1 MKFLKLSLAAS
12 VALGA
17 FSTASFAQPLE
28 EAIRGID
35 VSGYL
40 RYRYNDDR
48 YDGNGFNKDSV
59 ANSNATHRWKAVAD
73 FKTPVVNNIALN
85 FGILYNNESNNVNH
99 GNGVAN
105 GNTPTIPNPSYNPKD
120 PTSIPTIPNPS
131 YNPAMPSTIPGV
143 GLGLGSGKDGSFGVS
158 VFNAVITPDSTAT
171 TVILGKQR
179 LATPVTNAGDD
190 DRGTGILALNSD
202 LEGFT
207 FAAGAF
213 DSWSIDDV
221 HQGYTSGG
229 NDGVSVTKPLYVLA
243 GIYGVDTAYGRFGG
257 QLWGFYI
264 QDAVDA
270 LGVGELTWDGST
282 FNAALQYAI
291 AKLDNSDSSVLGA
304 LHGYANIDKRTGLYN
319 KSNITEANDLF
330 VFNVGADFAQDFG
343 VPLDVKLGYVTNFQ
357 DGTAVTLNDD
367 GTIFKYAG
375 AIWWQNNA
383 TGVSTSALLNR
394 GVHGFGSEQDL
405 SVFYGAIGYRMVDER
420 LRIGLDYVWGSNDV
434 SYKGAN
440 GFGSKRD
447 VDFQE
452 ITPRFSWKHNANL
465 TISGYYA
472 YLMTDRPD
480 LGSPAPAGAY
490 DNVTDE
496 DRQRVRLE
504 VKYSF

>member
-48 YDGNGFNKDSV
+48 YDNQGFAKD
-59 ANSNATHRWKAVAD
+59 AKGGMATHRWKAVAD
-73 FKTPVVNNIALN
+73 FKTPVVNNIGLN

-99 GNGVAN
+99 GNG
-105 GNTPTIPNPSYNPKD
+105 TYPTNVTNVFDPNRGTGK
-120 PTSIPTIPNPS
+120 
-131 YNPAMPSTIPGV
+131 
-143 GLGLGSGKDGSFGVS
+143 GLGSGKDGSFGVS
-158 VFNAVITPDSTAT
+158 TFYATIAPDSTAT
-171 TVILGKQR
+171 TILIGKQR

-221 HQGYTSGG
+221 HQGYNSGN
-229 NDGVSVTKPLYVLA
+229 NDGISVTKPLYVLA

-291 AKLDNSDSSVLGA
+291 AKLDNSKDSILGVLHTGNVVA
-304 LHGYANIDKRTGLYN
+304 PDRANIA
-319 KSNITEANDLF
+319 EANDLF
-330 VFNVGADFAQDFG
+330 VFNVGADFANDFG

-375 AIWWQNNA
+375 ALWWQNSA
-383 TGVSTSALLNR
+383 TGVSTSALGVNN
-394 GVHGFGSEQDL
+394 GVHGFGTEQDL
-405 SVFYGAIGYRMVDER
+405 NVFYGAIGYRMVDER
-420 LRIGLDYVWGSNDV
+420 LRIGLDYVWGNNEVKNRSATIKDT
-434 SYKGAN
+434 
-440 GFGSKRD
+440 
-447 VDFQE
+447 DFQE
-452 ITPRFSWKHNANL
+452 ITPRFSWKHTNNL
-465 TISGYYA
+465 TFSGYYA
-472 YLMTDRPD
+472 YLMTD
-480 LGSPAPAGAY
+480 APSGL
-490 DNVTDE
+490 NDE

>member
-48 YDGNGFNKDSV
+48 YDNQEFAKD
-59 ANSNATHRWKAVAD
+59 AKGGMATHRWKAVAD
-73 FKTPVVNNIALN
+73 FKTPVVNNIGLN

-99 GNGVAN
+99 GNGS
-105 GNTPTIPNPSYNPKD
+105 IPNTTATPDAN
-120 PTSIPTIPNPS
+120 
-131 YNPAMPSTIPGV
+131 A
-143 GLGLGSGKDGSFGVS
+143 GLGQGLGSGKDGSFGVS
-158 VFNAVITPDSTAT
+158 TFYATIAPDSTAT
-171 TVILGKQR
+171 TILIGKQR

-202 LEGFT
+202 ITGLT
-207 FAAGAF
+207 LAAGAF

-221 HQGYTSGG
+221 SALRGYNSGG
-229 NDGVSVTKPLYVLA
+229 NDGLSAAKPLYVLA
-243 GIYGVDTAYGRFGG
+243 GIYNTETSFGNIG
-257 QLWGFYI
+257 AQLWGFYI

-270 LGVGELTWDGST
+270 LGVGELSWTGST

-291 AKLDNSDSSVLGA
+291 AKLDNSDSSLLGHSELNNKIWTGSA
-304 LHGYANIDKRTGLYN
+304 PTLGKQVANIA
-319 KSNITEANDLF
+319 EANDLF
-330 VFNVGADFAQDFG
+330 VFNVGADFANDFG

-375 AIWWQNNA
+375 AIWWQNKA
-383 TGVSTSALLNR
+383 TGVSTSALGVNG
-394 GVHGFGSEQDL
+394 GVHGFGTEQSID
-405 SVFYGAIGYRMVDER
+405 VFYLAAGYRMVDER
-420 LRIGLDYVWGSNDV
+420 LRIGLDYVWGNNDV
-434 SYKGAN
+434 KAN
-440 GFGSKRD
+440 GGGTKRD
-447 VDFQE
+447 IDFQE
-452 ITPRFSWKHNANL
+452 ITPRFSWKHTNNL

-472 YLMTDRPD
+472 YLMTDAPD
-480 LGSPAPAGAY
+480 RNQADYTTMGG
-490 DNVTDE
+490 NDE

>member
-28 EAIRGID
+28 DAIKGID

-48 YDGNGFNKDSV
+48 YDANGFNKDSV
-59 ANSNATHRWKAVAD
+59 ENSNATHRWKAVAD
-73 FKTPVVNNIALN
+73 FKAPVADNVAFN
-85 FGILYNNESNNVNH
+85 FGILYNNESQNVNH
-99 GNGVAN
+99 GNTYPG
-105 GNTPTIPNPSYNPKD
+105 
-120 PTSIPTIPNPS
+120 TSS
-131 YNPAMPSTIPGV
+131 GS
-143 GLGLGSGKDGSFGVS
+143 GSGKDGSFGVS
-158 VFNAVITPDSTAT
+158 TFNAVITPDSTAT
-171 TVILGKQR
+171 TVIIGKQR

-221 HQGYTSGG
+221 HKGYDLGDNSGT
-229 NDGVSVTKPLYVLA
+229 SVTKPLYALA
-243 GIYGVDTAYGRFGG
+243 GIYGVDTAYGHFSA

-270 LGVGELTWDGST
+270 LGVGELAWNNAT
-282 FNAALQYAI
+282 FDIALQYAL
-291 AKLDNSDSSVLGA
+291 AKLDNSDSSILGA
-304 LHGYANIDKRTGLYN
+304 LHPTSSGNGSFAGVPTNRANIA
-319 KSNITEANDLF
+319 EANDLF
-330 VFNVGADFAQDFG
+330 VLNLGANFAQEYN
-343 VPLDVKLGYVTNFQ
+343 VPLDVKLGWVTNFQ

-375 AIWWQNNA
+375 AIWWQNAA
-383 TGVSTSALLNR
+383 TGISTSALLPT
-394 GVHGFGSEQDL
+394 GVHGFGTEQEI
-405 SVFYGAIGYRMVDER
+405 SVFYGAIGYTMVDNR
-420 LRIGLDYVWGSNDV
+420 LRIGLDYVWGNNEVTSGNVTTKDT
-434 SYKGAN
+434 
-440 GFGSKRD
+440 
-447 VDFQE
+447 DFQE
-452 ITPRFSWKHNANL
+452 ITPRISWKHNKNL

-472 YLMTDRPD
+472 YLMTD
-480 LGSPAPAGAY
+480 APSGAQY
-490 DNVTDE
+490 DDE
-496 DRQRVRLE
+496 TRARARVE

>member
-28 EAIRGID
+28 DAIKGID

-48 YDGNGFNKDSV
+48 YDANEFNKDSV
-59 ANSNATHRWKAVAD
+59 ENSNATHRWKAVAD
-73 FKTPVVNNIALN
+73 FKAPVADNVAFN
-85 FGILYNNESNNVNH
+85 FGILYNNESQNVNH
-99 GNGVAN
+99 GNTYPG
-105 GNTPTIPNPSYNPKD
+105 
-120 PTSIPTIPNPS
+120 TSS
-131 YNPAMPSTIPGV
+131 GS
-143 GLGLGSGKDGSFGVS
+143 GSGKDGSFGVS
-158 VFNAVITPDSTAT
+158 TFNAVITPDSTAT
-171 TVILGKQR
+171 TVIIGKQR

-221 HQGYTSGG
+221 HKGYTSGG
-229 NDGVSVTKPLYVLA
+229 NDGTSVTKPLYTLA
-243 GIYGVDTAYGRFGG
+243 GIYGVDTDYGHFGA

-270 LGVGELTWDGST
+270 LGFGELSWTGST

-291 AKLDNSDSSVLGA
+291 ASLDNSDTSILGA
-304 LHGYANIDKRTGLYN
+304 LHGGPAVGHMKN
-319 KSNITEANDLF
+319 SNLAEANDLF
-330 VFNVGADFAQDFG
+330 VINLGADFAQEYN
-343 VPLDVKLGYVTNFQ
+343 VPLDVKLGWVTNFQ

-367 GTIFKYAG
+367 GTAFKYAG
-375 AIWWQNNA
+375 AIWWQNDA
-383 TGVSTSALLNR
+383 TGISTSALIPGR
-394 GVHGFGSEQDL
+394 GVHGFGTEQEV
-405 SVFYGAIGYRMVDER
+405 SVFYGAIGYTMVDSR
-420 LRIGLDYVWGSNDV
+420 LRIGLDYVWGNNEVTAGNVTLQDT
-434 SYKGAN
+434 
-440 GFGSKRD
+440 
-447 VDFQE
+447 DFQE
-452 ITPRFSWKHNANL
+452 ITPRISWKHNKNL

-472 YLMTDRPD
+472 YLMTD
-480 LGSPAPAGAY
+480 APEGVGY
-490 DNVTDE
+490 DDE
-496 DRQRVRLE
+496 TRARARVE

>member
-28 EAIRGID
+28 DAIKGID

-48 YDGNGFNKDSV
+48 YDANGFNKDSV
-59 ANSNATHRWKAVAD
+59 ENSNATHRWKAVAD
-73 FKTPVVNNIALN
+73 FKAPVADNVAFN
-85 FGILYNNESNNVNH
+85 FGILYNNESNNVQ
-99 GNGVAN
+99 GTG
-105 GNTPTIPNPSYNPKD
+105 
-120 PTSIPTIPNPS
+120 
-131 YNPAMPSTIPGV
+131 
-143 GLGLGSGKDGSFGVS
+143 GLGSGLGSGKDGSFGVS
-158 VFNAVITPDSTAT
+158 TFNAVITPDSTAT
-171 TVILGKQR
+171 TVIIGKQR

-221 HQGYTSGG
+221 HKGYDLGDNSGT
-229 NDGVSVTKPLYVLA
+229 SVTKPLYALA
-243 GIYGVDTAYGRFGG
+243 GIYGVDTAYGHFGA

-264 QDAVDA
+264 QDIVDG
-270 LGVGELTWDGST
+270 LGFGELSWTGST

-291 AKLDNSDSSVLGA
+291 ASLNNDAGDVLSVVHPNGNPA
-304 LHGYANIDKRTGLYN
+304 GKANIP
-319 KSNITEANDLF
+319 EANDLF
-330 VFNVGADFAQDFG
+330 VINLGADFAQEYN
-343 VPLDVKLGYVTNFQ
+343 VPLDVKLGWVTNFQ

-367 GTIFKYAG
+367 GTAFKYAG

-383 TGVSTSALLNR
+383 TGFSTSALLNR
-394 GVHGFGSEQDL
+394 GNIQRFGNEQEV
-405 SVFYGAIGYRMVDER
+405 SVFYGAIGYSMVDSR
-420 LRIGLDYVWGSNDV
+420 LRIGLDYVWGNNEVTTGNATLYDI
-434 SYKGAN
+434 
-440 GFGSKRD
+440 
-447 VDFQE
+447 DFQE
-452 ITPRFSWKHNANL
+452 ITPRISWKHNKNL

-472 YLMTDRPD
+472 YLMTDGPNPVS
-480 LGSPAPAGAY
+480 G
-490 DNVTDE
+490 NE
-496 DRQRVRLE
+496 DQDRARARVE

>member
-48 YDGNGFNKDSV
+48 YDNQGFAKD
-59 ANSNATHRWKAVAD
+59 AKGGMATHRWKAVAD
-73 FKTPVVNNIALN
+73 FKTPVVNNIGLN

-99 GNGVAN
+99 GNG
-105 GNTPTIPNPSYNPKD
+105 TYPTNVTNVSDSNRGTGK
-120 PTSIPTIPNPS
+120 
-131 YNPAMPSTIPGV
+131 
-143 GLGLGSGKDGSFGVS
+143 GLGSGKDGSFGVS
-158 VFNAVITPDSTAT
+158 TFYATIAPDSTAT
-171 TVILGKQR
+171 TILIGKQR

-221 HQGYTSGG
+221 HQGYNSGN
-229 NDGVSVTKPLYVLA
+229 NDGISVTKPLYVLA

-291 AKLDNSDSSVLGA
+291 AKLDNSKDSILGVLHTGNVVA
-304 LHGYANIDKRTGLYN
+304 PDRANIA
-319 KSNITEANDLF
+319 EANDLF
-330 VFNVGADFAQDFG
+330 VFNVGAD
-343 VPLDVKLGYVTNFQ
+343 
-357 DGTAVTLNDD
+357 
-367 GTIFKYAG
+367 
-375 AIWWQNNA
+375 
-383 TGVSTSALLNR
+383 
-394 GVHGFGSEQDL
+394 
-405 SVFYGAIGYRMVDER
+405 
-420 LRIGLDYVWGSNDV
+420 
-434 SYKGAN
+434 
-440 GFGSKRD
+440 
-447 VDFQE
+447 
-452 ITPRFSWKHNANL
+452 
-465 TISGYYA
+465 
-472 YLMTDRPD
+472 
-480 LGSPAPAGAY
+480 
-490 DNVTDE
+490 
-496 DRQRVRLE
+496 
-504 VKYSF
+504 

>member
-28 EAIRGID
+28 DAIKGID

-48 YDGNGFNKDSV
+48 YDANEFNKDSV
-59 ANSNATHRWKAVAD
+59 ENSNATHRWKAVAD
-73 FKTPVVNNIALN
+73 FKAPVADNVAFN
-85 FGILYNNESNNVNH
+85 FGILYNNESQNVNH
-99 GNGVAN
+99 GNTYPG
-105 GNTPTIPNPSYNPKD
+105 
-120 PTSIPTIPNPS
+120 TSP
-131 YNPAMPSTIPGV
+131 
-143 GLGLGSGKDGSFGVS
+143 GLGSGKDGSFGVS
-158 VFNAVITPDSTAT
+158 TFNAVITPDSTAT
-171 TVILGKQR
+171 TVIIGKQR

-221 HQGYTSGG
+221 HKGYTSGG
-229 NDGVSVTKPLYVLA
+229 NDGTSVTKPLYTLA
-243 GIYGVDTAYGRFGG
+243 GIYGVDTDYGHFGA

-270 LGVGELTWDGST
+270 LGFGELSWNNAT
-282 FNAALQYAI
+282 FDVALQYAL
-291 AKLDNSDSSVLGA
+291 AKLDNSESSILGA
-304 LHGYANIDKRTGLYN
+304 LHPTSFVTGANFVGVPTNRANIA
-319 KSNITEANDLF
+319 EANDLF
-330 VFNVGADFAQDFG
+330 VLNLGANFAQEYN
-343 VPLDVKLGYVTNFQ
+343 VPLDVKLGWVTNFQ

-367 GTIFKYAG
+367 GTAFKYAG

-383 TGVSTSALLNR
+383 TAISTSALLPR
-394 GVHGFGSEQDL
+394 GVAGFGSEQEI
-405 SVFYGAIGYRMVDER
+405 SVFYGAIGYSMVDSR
-420 LRIGLDYVWGSNDV
+420 LRIGLDYVWGNNETKW
-434 SYKGAN
+434 KGYRN
-440 GFGSKRD
+440 SED
-447 VDFQE
+447 IDFQE
-452 ITPRFSWKHNANL
+452 ITPRISWKHNKNL

-472 YLMTDRPD
+472 YLMTDKPD
-480 LGSPAPAGAY
+480 YLRAALDLNGGA
-490 DNVTDE
+490 NQPQQTDIRNSGAHDDE
-496 DRQRVRLE
+496 TRQRVRVE